1 MTEHKFTAEIAR
13 HTRAEKH
20 APSALHERKYETP
33 AGIVRVVADWT
44 ALASDEDIVRIAVR
58 VTEGGLAPRDVP
70 AFVELFFHDAFLM
83 FNIATPGSF
92 EGEITVT
99 GGEFRVN
106 DLSFDASPFACA
118 TSSMPLAE
126 VAAWYPATTQ
136 QIASTPMQKVL
147 FHLLH
152 IGRGNHHEWMLR
164 ARLQECL
171 KALGLDETLEEIAIV
186 HPMHDEILDARVDD
200 GTTEIADR
208 AMNRVLTAIQEAA
221 RG

>member
-1 MTEHKFTAEIAR
+1 MNEHKFTAEIAR
-13 HTRAEKH
+13 HTRAGKH
-20 APSALHERKYETP
+20 APSALPERKYETP

-44 ALASDEDIVRIAVR
+44 PFASDEDIVRIDVQ
-58 VTEGGLAPRDVP
+58 VTDNGLAPRDIP

-83 FNIATPGSF
+83 FNIAAPGSF

-118 TSSMPLAE
+118 TSSIPLAE
-126 VAAWYPATTQ
+126 VAAWYPASTQ
-136 QIASTPMQKVL
+136 QVAATPMQKVL

-152 IGRGNHHEWMLR
+152 IGRGNHGEWMLR

-171 KALGLDETLEEIAIV
+171 KALGIDDALDEIAII
-186 HPMHDEILDARVDD
+186 HPMHDEALDARVDD
-200 GTTEIADR
+200 RATEIVDR
-208 AMNRVLTAIQEAA
+208 AMNRVFAAIQEAA
-221 RG
+221 RA